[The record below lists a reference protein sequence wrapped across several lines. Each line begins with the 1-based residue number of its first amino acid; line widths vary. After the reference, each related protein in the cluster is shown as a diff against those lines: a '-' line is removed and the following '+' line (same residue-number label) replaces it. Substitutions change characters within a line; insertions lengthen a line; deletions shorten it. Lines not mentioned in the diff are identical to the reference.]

1 MANLKMVDPQFSIF
15 SKHFF
20 LCLGLGIGVFL
31 ILSLYGNWGAVSGAF
46 KDFSY
51 WSLPLILALAF
62 MNYLTRFWRWE
73 LYLKRVK
80 IFLTRQESF
89 TIFMSGLVMTVTPG
103 KMGELLKSYLLREG
117 HQVPL
122 ARSGPIVLAERFT
135 DLLAVYLL
143 TLLGSISFAYGAR
156 ILWGGLSVLVLG
168 LLPLIFPKL
177 FQGLLGILR
186 RFSLG
191 RRLEIPL
198 YEAFQTLHELMGFR
212 LLFGASVLGLVAWF
226 FECLA
231 FQMVFKGL
239 GVEISLVKATFIY
252 AFSTLAG
259 ALSMLPGGIGAA
271 EGSMTSLLLLIQIP
285 KALATTAT
293 IIIRICT
300 IWFAVLLGYGF
311 LKIYRKQK
319 SL

>member
-1 MANLKMVDPQFSIF
+1 MADHQFSIL
-15 SKHFF
+15 SKRFF
-20 LCLGLGIGVFL
+20 LFLGLGIAVFL
-31 ILSLYGNWGAVSGAF
+31 GLSLYGNWGAVTGAF

-51 WSLPLILALAF
+51 WTLPLILALAF
-62 MNYLTRFWRWE
+62 MNYLVRFGRWE
-73 LYLKRVK
+73 YYLKRVE
-80 IFLTRQESF
+80 ISLTRKESF
-89 TIFMSGLVMTVTPG
+89 YIFMSGLVMTVTPG
-103 KMGELLKSYLLREG
+103 KMGELLKSYLLKESR
-117 HQVPL
+117 QVPL
-122 ARSGPIVLAERFT
+122 TRSGPIILAERFT

-143 TLLGSISFAYGAR
+143 TLLGGISFAFGSR
-156 ILWGGLSVLVLG
+156 ILWVGLLILVLG
-168 LLPLIFPKL
+168 LLPLVSPKV
-177 FQGLLGILR
+177 FYGLLVFLR

-191 RRLEIPL
+191 RRWEAPL
-198 YEAFQTLHELMGFR
+198 TEAFHTLHDLMGFG
-212 LLFGASVLGLVAWF
+212 LLFWATVLGMAAWF

-239 GVEISLVKATFIY
+239 GWEISLIKATFIY

-271 EGSMTSLLLLIQIP
+271 EGSMTSLLLLIQVP

-311 LKIYRKQK
+311 LKIYQKQK
-319 SL
+319 KL

>member
-1 MANLKMVDPQFSIF
+1 MADPQFSIF
-15 SKHFF
+15 SKRFF
-20 LCLGLGIGVFL
+20 LFLGLGVGVFL
-31 ILSLYGNWGAVSGAF
+31 GLSLYGNWGAVSEAF
-46 KDFSY
+46 KHFSY
-51 WSLPLILALAF
+51 WTLPLILALAF
-62 MNYLTRFWRWE
+62 MNYLSRFWRWE

-80 IFLTRQESF
+80 ITLTRKASF

-103 KMGELLKSYLLREG
+103 KMGELLKSYLLKEG

-156 ILWGGLSVLVLG
+156 ILWVGLSVLVLG

-177 FQGLLGILR
+177 FQGLLGVLKK
-186 RFSLG
+186 FSWG
-191 RRLEIPL
+191 RRLEAPL
-198 YEAFQTLHELMGFR
+198 SEAFQTLHELMGFR
-212 LLFGASVLGLVAWF
+212 LLLGASVLGLVAWF

-231 FQMVFKGL
+231 FQLVFIGL

-259 ALSMLPGGIGAA
+259 ALRMLPGGIGAA

-311 LKIYRKQK
+311 LKLYRKQK